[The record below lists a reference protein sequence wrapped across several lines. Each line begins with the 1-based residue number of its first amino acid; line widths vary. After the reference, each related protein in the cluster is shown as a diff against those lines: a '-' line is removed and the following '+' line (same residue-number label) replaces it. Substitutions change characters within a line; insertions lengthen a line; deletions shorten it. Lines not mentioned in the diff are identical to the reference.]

1 MSSEESILFANNLIY
16 QAPIPSSLTVNRCL
30 KRQYFQNRTYSSQQ
44 TMTCQLNTGVDFVD
58 TKNSALVLKVRVQ
71 GGANFT
77 TGFGSGSAMNLVRN
91 IRIYHRSGTCYT
103 NTQRMNL
110 FRKIEDR
117 YNESAQWF
125 GTIGTL
131 MGYNSGN
138 SITNAVANQ
147 DTITC
152 LIPLNKLHPFF
163 DPESGVFLP
172 SQMASGLRLEIDLST
187 LGEAFLQQA
196 GGALTDYVID
206 DVYIQSMSCTL
217 MDSAQA
223 SLNTVSQKQSLE
235 YVYRD
240 IFTSQNSQP
249 SDSTTINVDL
259 NRSVGFADH
268 AFTSIQTQSQQN
280 NVAVD
285 SFTAPYYDGDW
296 WYTLGSNQYPNQKVD
311 DVKSAYSTALV
322 TFDKFKMA
330 NMSPTSVAPLV
341 FQNTDGIYSVS
352 LERDTSLALSQSPV
366 NASRALRFE
375 LTLDETIGVPTLVVV
390 FMVYMSSARSSLLS
404 SKVDI

>member
-1 MSSEESILFANNLIY
+1 
-16 QAPIPSSLTVNRCL
+16 
-30 KRQYFQNRTYSSQQ
+30 
-44 TMTCQLNTGVDFVD
+44 
-58 TKNSALVLKVRVQ
+58 
-71 GGANFT
+71 
-77 TGFGSGSAMNLVRN
+77 
-91 IRIYHRSGTCYT
+91 
-103 NTQRMNL
+103 
-110 FRKIEDR
+110 
-117 YNESAQWF
+117 
-125 GTIGTL
+125 
-131 MGYNSGN
+131 
-138 SITNAVANQ
+138 
-147 DTITC
+147 
-152 LIPLNKLHPFF
+152 
-163 DPESGVFLP
+163 
-172 SQMASGLRLEIDLST
+172 MASGLRLEIDLST